1 MYTMEIMGG
10 KRIDNDSKL
19 IYIYIYIF
27 QCLFFIGISKVYDSY
42 IELVNGFVHQ
52 PKNWGVISTFMATT
66 CYNRGEVIPT
76 KKLGCDPSNY
86 GEISLTLLK

>member
-1 MYTMEIMGG
+1 MVKWGYNGV
-10 KRIDNDSKL
+10 NYA
-19 IYIYIYIF
+19 YIYIYTYFIIF
-27 QCLFFIGISKVYDSY
+27 QCLFFIGIGKVYDSY

-52 PKNWGVISTFMATT
+52 QKNWAVISTFMATT

-76 KKLGCDPSNY
+76 KKLGYDPSNY